1 MKLETLRVKNQNDET
16 FCVESLVF
24 QTEMTTRD
32 KEHVIYFSLFILILC
47 FIAFNFLVTRS
58 TKRRYFYIWSQ
69 SMGLSL

>member
-32 KEHVIYFSLFILILC
+32 KEHVIYFSLFVLILS
-47 FIAFNFLVTRS
+47 FIAFNFIVKRS
-58 TKRRYFYIWSQ
+58 AKRRYFYIWSQ
-69 SMGLSL
+69 FMGLSL